1 MAVNETQET
10 PKEATESRKEQAT
23 GRRPL
28 SGGMFLW
35 AIVGSMLVAGSI
47 GGFALAQLLAGSD
60 PTPPPSTEPAPA
72 VPTKSFDDLLAASPA
87 DTAAWPFDIKDAI
100 IANLDEPGVT
110 RYLRVSITLLLSPDV
125 DPEKGQAYL
134 EKKELLLRDSLHA
147 YFADLSL
154 EDVRGRRNVE
164 RIKRQVQNLFNE
176 LLFPE
181 SKPYVREVYFR
192 EFAVQ

>member
-1 MAVNETQET
+1 MAVNETPEA
-10 PKEATESRKEQAT
+10 PKEASESRKEQAT
-23 GRRPL
+23 DRRPL
-28 SGGMFLW
+28 SGGMFVW

-60 PTPPPSTEPAPA
+60 PTPPPSAEPAPA

-110 RYLRVSITLLLSPDV
+110 RYLRVSITLLLSPEV
-125 DPEKGQAYL
+125 DQEKGQAYL

>member
-1 MAVNETQET
+1 MAVNETPEA
-10 PKEATESRKEQAT
+10 PKGATESRKEQAT

-28 SGGMFLW
+28 SGGMFVW

-72 VPTKSFDDLLAASPA
+72 VPTKSFEDLLATTPA
-87 DTAAWPFDIKDAI
+87 DTAAWPFDIKDPI

-110 RYLRVSITLLLSPDV
+110 RYLRVSITLLLSPEV
-125 DPEKGQAYL
+125 DQEKGQAYL

>member
-1 MAVNETQET
+1 MAVNETQEA
-10 PKEATESRKEQAT
+10 PKEATESRTEQAT
-23 GRRPL
+23 GRGPL

-35 AIVGSMLVAGSI
+35 AILGSMLVAGSI

-60 PTPPPSTEPAPA
+60 PTPPTNTEPAPA
-72 VPTKSFDDLLAASPA
+72 VPTKSFDDLLATSPA

>member
-1 MAVNETQET
+1 
-10 PKEATESRKEQAT
+10 
-23 GRRPL
+23 
-28 SGGMFLW
+28 MFLW

-60 PTPPPSTEPAPA
+60 PTPTTNTEPAPA
-72 VPTKSFDDLLAASPA
+72 VPIKSFDDLLATSPA

>member
-1 MAVNETQET
+1 MPVNETPKT
-10 PKEATESRKEQAT
+10 PKETTKGRKEQAT
-23 GRRPL
+23 NARSLP
-28 SGGMFLW
+28 GGMLLW
-35 AIVGSMLVAGSI
+35 VIVGSMLVAGSI

-60 PTPPPSTEPAPA
+60 PTPPLSTEPAPA
-72 VPTKSFDDLLAASPA
+72 VPTKSFEDLLATNPP
-87 DTAAWPFDIKDAI
+87 DTAAWPFDIKDPI
-100 IANLDEPGVT
+100 IANLDEPAVT
-110 RYLRVSITLLLSPDV
+110 RYLRVSITLLLSPEV
-125 DPEKGQAYL
+125 DQEKGQAYL

-154 EDVRGRRNVE
+154 EEVRGRRNVE

-176 LLFPE
+176 LLFTE